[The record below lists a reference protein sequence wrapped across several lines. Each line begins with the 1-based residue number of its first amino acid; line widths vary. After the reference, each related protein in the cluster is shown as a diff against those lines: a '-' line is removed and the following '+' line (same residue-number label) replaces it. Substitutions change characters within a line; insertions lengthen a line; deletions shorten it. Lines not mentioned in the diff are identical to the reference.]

1 MVDTS
6 WNICITKEGYPMGF
20 KEYMAERKEINRWFV
35 LRVAL
40 IGAFVGALLATMF
53 TLLGL
58 VKV

>member
-1 MVDTS
+1 
-6 WNICITKEGYPMGF
+6 MGF

-58 VKV
+58 IRV